1 MQEKN
6 QLRSGSL
13 SFVEVL
19 AASVALIGLSMTPVL
34 IAPYMF
40 GAAGYGS
47 WLAYVFGG
55 VMLLL
60 VAMNLNHFARRA
72 TGAGS
77 MFLYAAEELGPAVG
91 TLSGWSLVW
100 AYVFVGASQ
109 FGAQALFIGL
119 LASAFGAS
127 VPALVV
133 MVGLGVVCWL
143 LAVRDVALST
153 IIMLVLETISVAII
167 CTLVGIVLFKHG
179 PHLDLAQLHLEGA
192 SHASIG
198 LGIATAIFSF
208 VGFESATAFGDEARN
223 PLVTIPRAVIWSVII
238 AGAFFVLVM
247 YTEILGLHGSKPPLD
262 QMSAPLWNLADAF
275 QAGYLKIPITIGAIC
290 SSFSVALACVNTAA
304 RIVLP
309 MAQSRLLPRG
319 LAAIHPRFR
328 TPHVALAWTVAV
340 MFAIGVG
347 MYALHVAP
355 IDIFNYCGTLSS
367 LSFIAVYLLI
377 SVAAPKYL
385 RRIGELRVVD
395 TIVAALSCLFL
406 AAAAI
411 TLFYPVPSAPT
422 NWFPYLFLVYLA
434 VGLVLYR
441 VSLRGAQIIAPDVT
455 AAESAATEHAS

>member
-6 QLRSGSL
+6 RLRTGSL
-13 SFVEVL
+13 SFIEVL

-40 GAAGYGS
+40 GAAGNAS

-91 TLSGWSLVW
+91 TLAGWSLVW

-119 LASAFGAS
+119 LATAFGGT
-127 VPALVV
+127 VPALVA
-133 MVGLGVVCWL
+133 MVGLAIVCWL

-309 MAQSRLLPRG
+309 MAQSGLLPRG
-319 LAAIHPRFR
+319 LGAIHSRFR
-328 TPHVALAWTVAV
+328 TPHVALAVTVAI

-347 MYALHVAP
+347 MYAIHVDP

-377 SVAAPKYL
+377 SIAAPKFL
-385 RRIGELRVVD
+385 KRIGELRAID
-395 TIVAALSCLFL
+395 ALVAAFSCLFL
-406 AAAAI
+406 AGTAV
-411 TLFYPVPSAPT
+411 TLFYPVPPAPT
-422 NWFPYLFLVYLA
+422 TWFPYLFLAYLGI
-434 VGLVLYR
+434 GLVLYR
-441 VSLRGAQIIAPDVT
+441 TSLRNARIITPDVT
-455 AAESAATEHAS
+455 AAEAASEFTS